1 MAVTLIFIIGLVVVV
16 LDQVSKFWVRSSL
29 YYGESIPVID
39 GFFNL
44 VYVRNPGAAWG
55 MFGDHTPVLIVL
67 AAVIAVLVIVFRN
80 QLFGAIQHRNWV
92 LGLLLGGIFGNLID
106 RIRFRWVTDFLD
118 FHIGPHH
125 WPSFNVADSAI
136 CLAMALYLV
145 MSYLHDRAEKATKG
159 VLPEKKNG

>member
-1 MAVTLIFIIGLVVVV
+1 MLIFIIGLVVVV
-16 LDQVSKFWVRSSL
+16 LDQISKFWVRSSL

-67 AAVIAVLVIVFRN
+67 AVVIAVLVLVFRN
-80 QLFGAIQHRNWV
+80 QLFGAIKHRNWV

-118 FHIGPHH
+118 FYVGPHH

-145 MSYLHDRAEKATKG
+145 MSYLNERAGKDMKG
-159 VLPEKKNG
+159 ALPEKKNG